1 VNKSEIAHK
10 IIVNKMKLHPEL
22 IEPML
27 SVFYDS
33 EYFGNISLCDRIS
46 LITNALAAGTIEE
59 VMPAVA
65 EVDNVDPAFL
75 RFDFNIGLRFK
86 FVKPYSFL
94 KQVLALMM
102 VEDEQDTARAIY
114 YKFSFL
120 YLKKMNA
127 SLPMYDDLNETHVP
141 VPKDSTSIA
150 TQIIQD

>member
-1 VNKSEIAHK
+1 
-10 IIVNKMKLHPEL
+10 MKLHPEL

-27 SVFYDS
+27 DVFYDS
-33 EYFGNISLCDRIS
+33 EYFGNIHLCDRIS
-46 LITNALAAGTIEE
+46 LITDALAAGTIEE

-94 KQVLALMM
+94 KQVLALLM
-102 VEDEQDTARAIY
+102 VEAGLDTARAVF

-120 YLKKMNA
+120 YLKKMNVNF
-127 SLPMYDDLNETHVP
+127 PTYDELNETHVP
-141 VPKDSTSIA
+141 SPKDLTPIA